1 MVQSWKVYPA
11 GEQLP
16 VYANMFRLA
25 CKAVGITMF
34 GDYYR
39 NDKNVEEFQ
48 KLYTVVQTNLNL
60 DKTLK
65 YTLLTSNSL
74 KHCKRCIKLKTKYN
88 LVKYASF
95 QYLTQEPRV
104 IFFVSSAH
112 LLLLLLSYDKLLW

>member
-1 MVQSWKVYPA
+1 MVQSWKQYPT

-48 KLYTVVQTNLNL
+48 KLYTVVQTNFNL

-65 YTLLTSNSL
+65 YALLTSNSP
-74 KHCKRCIKLKTKYN
+74 KRLQAFYQVKDKIQSCQICIFSVSDSRAKGHFLCF
-88 LVKYASF
+88 LGAF
-95 QYLTQEPRV
+95 V
-104 IFFVSSAH
+104 IIVSQ
-112 LLLLLLSYDKLLW
+112 L

>member
-1 MVQSWKVYPA
+1 MVQSWKEYPT

-48 KLYTVVQTNLNL
+48 KLYTVVQTNLKLNKNMKNSNL
-60 DKTLK
+60 LCSKD
-65 YTLLTSNSL
+65 SW
-74 KHCKRCIKLKTKYN
+74 RCIKYLTHIN
-88 LVKYASF
+88 LV
-95 QYLTQEPRV
+95 
-104 IFFVSSAH
+104 FFFNNTDI
-112 LLLLLLSYDKLLW
+112 DKNADPD

>member
-1 MVQSWKVYPA
+1 MNYAFAKLVVAWLNKFDCRFQIVDDMAQSWKEYPT

-48 KLYTVVQTNLNL
+48 KLYTVVQTNLKPNKKTR
-60 DKTLK
+60 KTL
-65 YTLLTSNSL
+65 T
-74 KHCKRCIKLKTKYN
+74 
-88 LVKYASF
+88 F
-95 QYLTQEPRV
+95 
-104 IFFVSSAH
+104 
-112 LLLLLLSYDKLLW
+112 